1 MEYFFIG
8 FYAYLIQNDLNI
20 IRLSCFLLIKYK
32 NECLNCSSEQEIASI
47 LSGAD
52 DFLFKP
58 DLFLFKPDVI
68 LFDAEAFLFNAEAFK
83 MKTGLF

>member
-58 DLFLFKPDVI
+58 DVI